1 MEKYYR
7 FQFLQ
12 SVNVRPTQRGEE
24 RKVSA
29 KQGWRKVEL
38 ELLPKATKSMAM
50 GSSSSS
56 ELQASAFS
64 LLVLLPSFTSP
75 TT

>member
-29 KQGWRKVEL
+29 KQGRRKVEL
-38 ELLPKATKSMAM
+38 ELLPKATKSTAM
-50 GSSSSS
+50 GSSSSF